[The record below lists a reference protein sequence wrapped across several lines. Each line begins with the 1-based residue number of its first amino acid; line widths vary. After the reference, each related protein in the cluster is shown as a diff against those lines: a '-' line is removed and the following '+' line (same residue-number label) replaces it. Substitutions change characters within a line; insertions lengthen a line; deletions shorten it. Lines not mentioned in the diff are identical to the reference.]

1 MDNNTQ
7 FPPALIQRLGAWIG
21 PENIRYFKHIKG
33 LKGSVNT
40 VLKLN
45 FKRKHMPG
53 HPTHFREGM
62 QIRNWLRTQPETST
76 WNDADFD
83 RNWAPAVE
91 LAIAEWA
98 PPVQMPIF
106 DLELLFQKYGDMVGL
121 RKGGQWQCNSQQV
134 TELRRAVVGGIG
146 LMLIFQT
153 VDMQGLK
160 ADDYKT
166 FIIDANKRISD
177 FWQKENLSY
186 KAQNN

>member
-7 FPPALIQRLGAWIG
+7 FPTDLIKRLGAWLG

-45 FKRKHMPG
+45 PKKHIGPG
-53 HPTHFREGM
+53 HPIHFREGM
-62 QIRNWLRTQPETST
+62 QIRNWLRTQPETSG

-83 RNWAPAVE
+83 NHWAHAVE
-91 LAIAEWA
+91 LAIAEWT
-98 PPVQMPIF
+98 PPLQMPVF

-121 RKGGQWQCNSQQV
+121 RKNGQWGCNSQQV

-146 LMLIFQT
+146 IMLIFQT

-160 ADDYKT
+160 VADFKA
-166 FIIDANKRISD
+166 FILEANKKINE

-186 KAQNN
+186 KMQNN